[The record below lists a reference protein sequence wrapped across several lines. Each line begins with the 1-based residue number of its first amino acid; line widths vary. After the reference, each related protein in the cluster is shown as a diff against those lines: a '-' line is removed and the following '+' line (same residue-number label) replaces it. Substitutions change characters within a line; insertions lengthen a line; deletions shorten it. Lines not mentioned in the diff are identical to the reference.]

1 MATERIEAELPM
13 RQSVSN
19 GLMGVAQ
26 QREIAEVQ
34 SKMIVARMNPRNE
47 KKALDRILQACTRQ
61 NLAEKAL
68 YSYNRGGTDVSGP
81 SIRLAEAIAQSW
93 QNLDFG
99 IRELEQRD
107 SESTVEAYAWD
118 MENNVSQ
125 RKTFQVPHI
134 RYSRSKGNTKLS
146 DPRDIYEM
154 VANQGAR
161 RMRACIIGIIPGD
174 VIDSA
179 VKQCEETLKAKV
191 KVTPELIQSLIQKF
205 EEFQVT
211 REMLEAR
218 IQRHIDAITP
228 ALVIQLGKIYNSLK
242 DGMSAVGDW
251 FEFKSTAQE
260 GEKGT
265 LNVADLKPKDEAK
278 SNQKTSGKKG
288 QAATKDGPT
297 YSDKEPDPFAPGGEL
312 FGREPGVEG

>member
-205 EEFQVT
+205 EEFNVT

-218 IQRHIDAITP
+218 IQRHIEAITP

-278 SNQKTSGKKG
+278 SNQKASGKKN
-288 QAATKDGPT
+288 QSAASQTAAGNPDYATGA
-297 YSDKEPDPFAPGGEL
+297 DPDPFSGEL
-312 FGREPGVEG
+312 PL